1 MRQIMNKNIIIAI
14 LIVVIIALIA
24 VFAFQPNNGK
34 VNTEIKFIGES
45 TLKNGGQIQIE
56 LSDAQ
61 GNKLSGQL
69 VNFTYTSWN
78 R

>member
-1 MRQIMNKNIIIAI
+1 MNKNILIAI

-34 VNTEIKFIGES
+34 VNTEIKFIGEI

-61 GNKLSGQL
+61 
-69 VNFTYTSWN
+69 
-78 R
+78 

>member
-1 MRQIMNKNIIIAI
+1 MNKNIIIAI

-24 VFAFQPNNGK
+24 VFAFQPTNRK

-69 VNFTYTSWN
+69 
-78 R
+78 